1 MIDIKKKIREI
12 LLNDE
17 AISSLV
23 EDRVYIGWLERDYEL
38 PCITVTDVTESG
50 EPSSLGAD
58 CDEYDGVI
66 QVDVWCSADS
76 TKSGVLQRDELAE
89 AVKAALGKKTNLQSM
104 QSAGFIL
111 SPPMIRALDE
121 LDMKPPVYRK
131 SLQFRVHYWTDYSE
145 GGG

>member
-1 MIDIKKKIREI
+1 MADMIDVKKKVREV
-12 LLNDE
+12 LLND
-17 AISSLV
+17 STVSGV
-23 EDRVYIGWLERDYEL
+23 VGSRVYVGWLERSYTL
-38 PCITVTDVTESG
+38 PCITITDVSEVG
-50 EPSSLGAD
+50 EPSSLGDD
-58 CDEYDGVI
+58 CDKFTCI
-66 QVDVWCSADS
+66 LQVDVWC
-76 TKSGVLQRDELAE
+76 KGVLQRDELAE